1 MSRIGKLP
9 IKIPSGVQVNL
20 VGNSL
25 KVIGQKGELSY
36 DFVPDVLLSYEDH
49 NITVKPVDASERRC
63 RSMWGLSRTLVAN
76 MVRGVSEGFLKK
88 LEINGTGYKAS
99 TTDGMLFISLGF
111 SHEIAYAPPP
121 GIEIKCEKP
130 TLIVVSGCDK
140 QLVGQVA
147 AEIRANRKPEPY
159 KGKGVKY
166 EGEAIRRKASK
177 KK

>member
-9 IKIPSGVQVNL
+9 VKVPTGVEISLLGNL
-20 VGNSL
+20 L
-25 KVIGQKGELSY
+25 KVKGAKGELSY
-36 DFVPDVLLSYEDH
+36 TFVEEVSLSHENDTII
-49 NITVKPVDASERRC
+49 ITPKDSSERRC
-63 RSMWGLSRTLVAN
+63 RSMWGLSRTLVSN
-76 MVRGVSEGFLKK
+76 MIQGVSEGFHKK

-99 TTDGMLFISLGF
+99 TVDGMLFISLGF
-111 SHEIAYAPPP
+111 SHEIAYAAPK

-130 TLIVVSGCDK
+130 TLITVSGCDK

-166 EGEAIRRKASK
+166 EGEVIRRKASK

>member
-1 MSRIGKLP
+1 MSRIGKRP
-9 IKIPSGVQVNL
+9 VEVPSDVEVQL
-20 VGNSL
+20 TGNSL
-25 KVIGQKGELSY
+25 KVKGKKGQLSY
-36 DFVPDVLLSYEDH
+36 KFVSDVTLVHANNSISI
-49 NITVKPVDASERRC
+49 NPVNTDDRRS

-76 MVRGVSEGFLKK
+76 MIQGVSEGFSKK

-99 TTDGMLFISLGF
+99 ISDGILFISLGF
-111 SHEIAYAPPP
+111 SHEVAYAPPV

-130 TLIVVSGCDK
+130 TVITITGCDK

-166 EGEAIRRKASK
+166 DNEVIRRKASK

>member
-111 SHEIAYAPPP
+111 SHEIAYAPP
-121 GIEIKCEKP
+121 
-130 TLIVVSGCDK
+130 L
-140 QLVGQVA
+140 A
-147 AEIRANRKPEPY
+147 
-159 KGKGVKY
+159 
-166 EGEAIRRKASK
+166 
-177 KK
+177 